1 MNWIKCIKNFREVK
15 NWRENFKKPQQPLFT
30 CVMSSTETARIPGIS
45 AAGSSPELTDYTP
58 AGDAELVMLGDIK
71 SVPELP
77 MTPTG
82 APTPALI
89 TRAALS
95 LIRVPILFIDA
106 GIKVKPKIPVVSI
119 GAKSGGDIRS
129 GKAVP
134 NAKEIYESSIL
145 LGKQFSLLTDFLVI
159 GETIPG
165 GTTTALGVL
174 QALGCNGIVSSS
186 FAENPIE
193 LKYKVVEEG
202 MKACGIVKGELK
214 NKPLEAISCLGDPML
229 ACVLGLL
236 KGIEAEACRAVL
248 AGGTQMMTILA
259 LAKHMNIKKE
269 ISIVTTKFIACDKS
283 ANFIDFSSKLADAIY
298 IVDPGFK
305 DSNLAELHG
314 YERGEI
320 KEGVGAGGA
329 IFLASVMGIEQVQI
343 RGEIERMYCKFKA
356 GGKNIENC

>member
-1 MNWIKCIKNFREVK
+1 MADWIKCIKDLKEDK
-15 NWRENFKKPQQPLFT
+15 NWKQSFKKPKKPLFA
-30 CVMSSTETARIPGIS
+30 CVMSSTETAKIPGIS

-95 LIRVPILFIDA
+95 LINVPILFIDA
-106 GIKVKPKIPVVSI
+106 GIKIRPKVPVISI

-129 GKAVP
+129 GRAVE
-134 NAKEIYESSIL
+134 NVEEIYASSKL
-145 LGKQFSLLTDFLVI
+145 LGEQLSLLTDFLVI

-174 QALGCNGIVSSS
+174 QALGCDGVVSSS
-186 FAENPIE
+186 FADNPIE
-193 LKYKVVEEG
+193 LKYRVVEEG
-202 MKACGIVKGELK
+202 MKACGIEKRQLK
-214 NKPLEAISCLGDPML
+214 DNPLKAIACLGDPML
-229 ACVLGLL
+229 ACVLGLI
-236 KGIEAEACRAVL
+236 KGAGRSRVVL
-248 AGGTQMMTILA
+248 AGGTQMMTALA
-259 LAKHMNIKKE
+259 LARSMNIKGD
-269 ISIVTTKFIACDKS
+269 ISIATTKFIAADKS
-283 ANFIDFSSKLADAIY
+283 ANFIDFAGKLGCTIY
-298 IVDPGFK
+298 IVDPGFRHSK
-305 DSNLAELHG
+305 LTQLHG

-329 IFLASVMGIEQVQI
+329 MFLAGVLGVEQKRI
-343 RGEIERMYCKFKA
+343 REQIERIYNKLAK
-356 GGKNIENC
+356 

>member
-1 MNWIKCIKNFREVK
+1 MEWIKCLKKFREEK
-15 NWRENFKKPQQPLFT
+15 NWREGFEKPKRPIFT
-30 CVMSSTETARIPGIS
+30 CVMSSTETAKIPGIS

-58 AGDAELVMLGDIK
+58 AGDAELVMLGDLR

-95 LIRVPILFIDA
+95 LIHVPILFIDA
-106 GIKVKPKIPVVSI
+106 GVKIKPKIPVISI
-119 GAKSGGDIRS
+119 GAKPGGDIRR

-134 NAKEIYESSIL
+134 EAREIYESAIL
-145 LGKQFSLLTDFLVI
+145 LGKQLSLLSDFLVI

-174 QALGCNGIVSSS
+174 QALGCNGVVSSS
-186 FAENPIE
+186 FAVNPIE
-193 LKYKVVEEG
+193 LKYKAVEQG
-202 MKACGIVKGELK
+202 MKACGIVKGDLR
-214 NKPLEAISCLGDPML
+214 NKPIEAISCLGDPML

-236 KGIEAEACRAVL
+236 KGIEGEACRVVL

-269 ISIVTTKFIACDKS
+269 ISIATTKYIASDGS
-283 ANFIDFSSKLADAIY
+283 ANFIDFTRELAEAIY
-298 IVDPGFK
+298 IVDPGFGESK
-305 DSNLAELHG
+305 LEELHG

-329 IFLASVMGIEQVQI
+329 IFLAGLMGIEQVQI
-343 RGEIERMYCKFKA
+343 RSEIERIYCKFKSRLK
-356 GGKNIENC
+356 G

>member
-1 MNWIKCIKNFREVK
+1 MEWIKCIKNFREEK
-15 NWRENFKKPQQPLFT
+15 NWKESFEIPKRPLFI

-95 LIRVPILFIDA
+95 LIHVPVLFIDA
-106 GIKVKPKIPVVSI
+106 GIKVKPKIPVINI
-119 GAKSGGDIRS
+119 GARPGGDIRS
-129 GKAVP
+129 GKAVSG
-134 NAKEIYESSIL
+134 AVEIYESSIL
-145 LGKQFSLLTDFLVI
+145 LGKQLSMLTDFLVI

-174 QALGCNGIVSSS
+174 QALGCNGVVSSS
-186 FAENPIE
+186 FAENPLA
-193 LKYKVVEEG
+193 LKYEVVEQG
-202 MKACGIVKGELK
+202 MKACGINKGGLK
-214 NKPLEAISCLGDPML
+214 KKPLEAISCLGDPML
-229 ACVLGLL
+229 PCVLGLL
-236 KGIEAEACRAVL
+236 KGIEGEACRAVL
-248 AGGTQMMTILA
+248 AGGTQMMTVLA
-259 LAKHMNIKKE
+259 LAKNMDIKKE
-269 ISIVTTKFIACDKS
+269 ISIATTKFIASDRS
-283 ANFIDFSSKLADAIY
+283 ANFIEFASELAAAIY

-305 DSNLAELHG
+305 ESKLEQLHG

-329 IFLASVMGIEQVQI
+329 IFLAGLMGIEQAQI
-343 RGEIERMYCKFKA
+343 RREIERIYCKFI
-356 GGKNIENC
+356 GKG

>member
-1 MNWIKCIKNFREVK
+1 MKKLADWIKCIRNLKEEK
-15 NWRENFKKPQQPLFT
+15 NWRQSFKKPLKPLFA
-30 CVMSSTETARIPGIS
+30 CVMSSTETAKIPMIS

-95 LIRVPILFIDA
+95 LVKVPTLFIDA
-106 GIKVKPKIPVVSI
+106 GIKIRPKVPVLTI

-129 GKAVP
+129 GRAVERVE
-134 NAKEIYESSIL
+134 EIFENSVL
-145 LGKQFSLLTDFLVI
+145 LGKQLSLLTDFLVI

-174 QALGCNGIVSSS
+174 QALGCDGVVSSS
-186 FAENPIE
+186 FASNPIE
-193 LKYKVVEEG
+193 LKQRAVEEG
-202 MKACGIVKGELK
+202 MKACSIEKGKLK
-214 NKPLEAISCLGDPML
+214 DNPLKAIACLGDPML
-229 ACVLGLL
+229 ACVLGVI
-236 KGIEAEACRAVL
+236 KGVEKERCRVML
-248 AGGTQMMTILA
+248 AGGTQMMAALA
-259 LAKHMNIKKE
+259 LARHLKIKRD
-269 ISIVTTKFIACDKS
+269 ISIATTKFIAEDKS
-283 ANFIDFSSKLADAIY
+283 ANFIDFAGKLGATIY
-298 IVDPGFK
+298 IADPGFRHSK
-305 DSNLAELHG
+305 LVQLHG

-329 IFLASVMGIEQVQI
+329 MFLASIMGVEQERI
-343 RGEIERMYCKFKA
+343 REEIERVYRKFAKA
-356 GGKNIENC
+356 